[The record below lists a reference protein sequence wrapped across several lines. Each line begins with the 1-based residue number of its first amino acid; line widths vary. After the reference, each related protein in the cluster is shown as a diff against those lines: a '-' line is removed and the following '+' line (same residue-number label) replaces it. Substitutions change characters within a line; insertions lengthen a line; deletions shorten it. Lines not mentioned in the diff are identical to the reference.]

1 MTLQLKPMV
10 VELSAGSCSRRVVAL
25 SPMSEI
31 GGYRAYCAD
40 YYVVVVVSVVKWEL
54 LQCRCIVDVRYV
66 VEKREMV
73 G

>member
-1 MTLQLKPMV
+1 MTLQVRTNL
-10 VELSAGSCSRRVVAL
+10 VELGACNCGKRGVCL
-25 SPMSEI
+25 SPMSQI
-31 GGYRAYCAD
+31 GGYRDYCACK
-40 YYVVVVVSVVKWEL
+40 VVVLVVKWEL

>member
-1 MTLQLKPMV
+1 MTLQWTAVV
-10 VELSAGSCSRRVVAL
+10 VELSACSCGTQVGGL

-31 GGYRAYCAD
+31 GGYRDYCAD
-40 YYVVVVVSVVKWEL
+40 YVVVSVVKWEL
-54 LQCRCIVDVRYV
+54 MQCRCIVDVRYV